1 MKKYLHIYIVLVM
14 FAAGTLSAMAQS
26 TVSVTSNELKRKGNT
41 VSIDATIRIP
51 GDIVKSKE
59 FLTLSP
65 VLEAESQKMGLPSI
79 LINGKNRDKVYHRE
93 IALNNL
99 EDEPRFVVL
108 VAPEK
113 DEHVV
118 EYKTTIPW
126 EDWMRSA
133 RFVLDPN
140 LCGCGNES
148 KGNPILIANNIL
160 QRPDKRYEPQ
170 PTYAYVTPEVETRKE
185 RAEVGTAFLDFQV
198 GRYQIL
204 PDFRN
209 NAVELGKI
217 RHTIETVIN
226 DSDITPVGIFL
237 KGFASPEGSYKSNA
251 TLAKNRT
258 EALRNYIMQQ
268 YRQFPLA
275 FFTLDSQP
283 EDWDGFKA
291 RVEADM
297 NVPSRAG
304 VLDIINSSDEFDV
317 KERKLRAL
325 DGGAPYKYVLAEH
338 FPPLRRTEYR
348 IDYTVRGFSVEE
360 GREVIKTRPQH
371 LSLNE
376 MFAVANTYE
385 PGSADYNNV
394 FEVAVRMFPEDEVAN
409 LNAANIAIS
418 KNDYAAARN
427 YITKAGNSIQA
438 VHTRGVLNLLEG
450 NLDEAEKLLT
460 QAQNGGVRE
469 AAANLE
475 ELRKK
480 REDNALFAGFDL

>member
-1 MKKYLHIYIVLVM
+1 MKKYLHTCIVLVL

-59 FLTLSP
+59 FLTLTP

-108 VAPEK
+108 VAPEQ

-126 EDWMRSA
+126 EDWMHSA

-170 PTYAYVTPEVETRKE
+170 PTYAYVKPEVETRKE
-185 RAEVGTAFLDFQV
+185 RAEVGTAYLDFQV

-217 RHTIETVIN
+217 RSTIETVIN
-226 DSDITPVGIFL
+226 DKDITPVGIFL

-251 TLAKNRT
+251 TLADNRT
-258 EALRNYIMQQ
+258 KALRNYIMQQ
-268 YRQFPLA
+268 YRQFALN

-297 NVPSRAG
+297 NVPSRAS
-304 VLDIINSSDEFDV
+304 VMDIINSSDEPDV

-360 GREVIKTRPQH
+360 GREIIKTRPQH
-371 LSLNE
+371 LSLDE
-376 MFAVANTYE
+376 MFAVANTYQ
-385 PGSADYNNV
+385 PGSAEYNNV
-394 FEVAVRMFPEDEVAN
+394 FEVAVRMFPEDQVAN

-418 KNDYAAARN
+418 KKDYAAARN
-427 YITKAGNSIQA
+427 YLTKAGNSIQA
-438 VHTRGVLNLLEG
+438 VHSRGVLNLLEG

-475 ELRKK
+475 QLRKK
-480 REDNALFAGFDL
+480 REDNALFAGFDQ